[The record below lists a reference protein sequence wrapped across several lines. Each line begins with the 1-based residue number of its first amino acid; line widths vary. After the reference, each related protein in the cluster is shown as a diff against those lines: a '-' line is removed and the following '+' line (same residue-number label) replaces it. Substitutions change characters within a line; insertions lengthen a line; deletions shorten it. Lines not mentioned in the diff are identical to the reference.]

1 MFQNFMMKQMLKKQL
16 KGVPEAEQE
25 RIFKAI
31 EDNPDFFGNIA
42 KAVEER
48 TKGGMSQ
55 TDAIM
60 TVMKTNESKLREIMG
75 NK

>member
-1 MFQNFMMKQMLKKQL
+1 MLKKQMQ
-16 KGVPEAEQE
+16 GVPEAEQE

-31 EDNPDFFGNIA
+31 EDNPDFFSNIA

-60 TVMKTNESKLREIMG
+60 AVMKKNEAELRRIMG
-75 NK
+75 K